1 MGRVYISSVLF
12 VTCAHFIMEQ
22 IPIKDPGKSPQSS
35 QPQHDCHADYGMPDA
50 AIQKASFGMS

>member
-1 MGRVYISSVLF
+1 
-12 VTCAHFIMEQ
+12 MEQ

-50 AIQKASFGMS
+50 AIQKVSDSKGSST